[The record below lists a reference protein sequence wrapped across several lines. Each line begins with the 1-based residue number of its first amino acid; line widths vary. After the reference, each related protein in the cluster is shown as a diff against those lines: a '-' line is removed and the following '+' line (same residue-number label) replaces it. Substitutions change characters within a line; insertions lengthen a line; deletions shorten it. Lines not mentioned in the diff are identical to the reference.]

1 MAVCYNEIVPNGTV
15 LKGSE
20 HMRPQTDKSERK
32 ALLRASSLFGTMS
45 EESERFLLALES
57 REFSAGDVI
66 AGDGGPFEL
75 GFLLSGKASIFGKN
89 GAGKVLLNLAAKGDV
104 FNAATVFFADNES
117 VSTVVA
123 KTRCEV
129 LFISRERLEKLIGS
143 DLAIASAYIA
153 LLSEKIYFLNRKIVA
168 FTAKRADAALAGF
181 LLDRLADGETMTV
194 NMSRLASVLDIGR
207 TTLYRAVD
215 MLTEEVAIAYDGK
228 EMKIL
233 SRELLEKRF
242 NQ

>member
-1 MAVCYNEIVPNGTV
+1 M
-15 LKGSE
+15 
-20 HMRPQTDKSERK
+20 
-32 ALLRASSLFGTMS
+32 
-45 EESERFLLALES
+45 
-57 REFSAGDVI
+57 
-66 AGDGGPFEL
+66 
-75 GFLLSGKASIFGKN
+75 
-89 GAGKVLLNLAAKGDV
+89 NLP
-104 FNAATVFFADNES
+104 
-117 VSTVVA
+117 
-123 KTRCEV
+123 
-129 LFISRERLEKLIGS
+129 LRERLLKAASLVGDESDFTAFGVSESCENKVVVADVGCDHAYLSIYLIKEGIC

-215 MLTEEVAIAYDGK
+215 MLTEEGAIAYDGK

>member
-1 MAVCYNEIVPNGTV
+1 M
-15 LKGSE
+15 
-20 HMRPQTDKSERK
+20 
-32 ALLRASSLFGTMS
+32 
-45 EESERFLLALES
+45 
-57 REFSAGDVI
+57 
-66 AGDGGPFEL
+66 
-75 GFLLSGKASIFGKN
+75 
-89 GAGKVLLNLAAKGDV
+89 
-104 FNAATVFFADNES
+104 
-117 VSTVVA
+117 
-123 KTRCEV
+123 
-129 LFISRERLEKLIGS
+129 
-143 DLAIASAYIA
+143 
-153 LLSEKIYFLNRKIVA
+153 A

-215 MLTEEVAIAYDGK
+215 MLTEEGAIAYDGK